1 MSGAVIYREYQESD
15 FPALVQLVEE
25 IWGYEEQLPKETARL
40 LGQLDLLKCLRRC
53 SFSRVAVVNC
63 KPVGFLFG
71 AADGPVDH
79 RYDSRIALAERA
91 LRRAPLGP
99 LLALLSRKLH
109 RINRELLR
117 RSGGSYG
124 AELSFFALR
133 LECRGYGVGRRL
145 YSSFL
150 EELRRR
156 EIRDFCVFTDDRS
169 NYGFYEHFGLKRRAV
184 RKFGLP
190 FLKDH
195 RVEFYLYEGST
206 EQ

>member
-25 IWGYEEQLPKETARL
+25 TWGYEEQLPRETARL
-40 LGQLDLLKCLRRC
+40 LSQLDLLKCLRRC

-63 KPVGFLFG
+63 KPVGFLLG

-79 RYDSRIALAERA
+79 RYDSRITLAERA

-99 LLALLSRKLH
+99 LMALLNWKLH
-109 RINRELLR
+109 RINRDLLR
-117 RSGGSYG
+117 GSERSYG

-133 LECRGYGVGRRL
+133 LEYRGYGVGRRL

-150 EELRRR
+150 EDLRRR
-156 EIRDFCVFTDDRS
+156 EIRDFYVLTDDRS
-169 NYGFYEHFGLKRRAV
+169 NYGFYEHFGLKRRVA
-184 RKFGLP
+184 RRFGLP
-190 FLKDH
+190 FLKDI
-195 RVEFYLYEGST
+195 RVEFYLYEGSA